1 MTALVIVEVIHK
13 HSVRSIEHEHYAPVA
28 IDGDGPMTFQV
39 ALEGVQSPCWR
50 REVFGLDRLIKSRQ
64 LKTHPCRVRNLN
76 ACLAAGFEKALQALV
91 SEGLDHF
98 WLIVVCSAVRYNL
111 IKKPHPSR

>member
-13 HSVRSIEHEHYAPVA
+13 HSVRSIEHEHHAPVA
-28 IDGDGPMTFQV
+28 IDGDRPMTFHV

-50 REVFGLDRLIKSRQ
+50 RKILGLDRLIKSRQ
-64 LKTHPCRVRNLN
+64 LQTESCSMRSLN

-91 SEGLDHF
+91 TKSLDHF
-98 WLIVVCSAVRYNL
+98 
-111 IKKPHPSR
+111 